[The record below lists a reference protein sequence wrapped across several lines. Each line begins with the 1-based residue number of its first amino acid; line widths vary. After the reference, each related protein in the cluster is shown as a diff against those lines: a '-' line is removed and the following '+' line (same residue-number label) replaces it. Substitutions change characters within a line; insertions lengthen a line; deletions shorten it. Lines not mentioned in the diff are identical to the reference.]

1 MNGLTLIAFMGMRTC
16 TRSRSSQGSKTPGGA
31 GTDNPGDNGYTCQ
44 IIALENQRES
54 NRIPLFGVAAAI

>member
-1 MNGLTLIAFMGMRTC
+1 MNGLTLIAFMGLRTC
-16 TRSRSSQGSKTPGGA
+16 TRSSQGSKTPGGA

-54 NRIPLFGVAAAI
+54 KRIPLFGVAAAI